1 MEEAQMG
8 KRYQPIEIMQAFLI
22 LRQQNNVIGE
32 ALFVIL
38 AGQISFHA
46 VDHFD
51 VELFVNDG
59 IHRFGK
65 SLYDAM
71 IGNSDSRPSPASR
84 CLYQGLGR
92 HDRVH
97 HAHLRVGMKLH
108 PLFRRVVHACGDG
121 FFLYAVGE

>member
-1 MEEAQMG
+1 MG

-22 LRQQNNVIGE
+22 LRQQNNVISE

-71 IGNSDSRPSPASR
+71 IGNSDSWPSPAGR

-92 HDRVH
+92 NDRVH
-97 HAHLRVGMKLH
+97 HAHLRVSMKLH
-108 PLFRRVVHACGDG
+108 PLFRRVVHARGDG